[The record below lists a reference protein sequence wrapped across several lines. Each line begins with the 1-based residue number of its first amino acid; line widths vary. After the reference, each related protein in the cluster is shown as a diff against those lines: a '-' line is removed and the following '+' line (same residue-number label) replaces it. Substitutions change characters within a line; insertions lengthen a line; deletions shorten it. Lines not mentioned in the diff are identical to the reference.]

1 MKRKL
6 FFKLIFLILYFVALK
21 VQAQLPGEDTTE
33 RKRTYDVEHIKIE
46 VKLDLQK
53 KTVDG
58 RVTTSIRSL
67 VDRLSTLEIDATG
80 MNIKNVKGWYHNE
93 TDNPEL
99 AEQFENIKF
108 DYDKREITAKPF
120 GSIAKNFP
128 YKYQVEYSTTD
139 PERGIYFIQ
148 PDSIF
153 PNKQYQVW
161 TQGEGEDNRYWFP
174 CYDYPNDKATVET
187 IITIDRKYT
196 TLSNGQLTSTKEN
209 SDGTKTWHWVLN
221 HPISSYLVM
230 LAAGNFDV
238 IVDKYDDIPVY
249 SFVPVGEKDEAVK
262 SFVQTPD
269 MIKFFSDKIGFKYP
283 WGSYSQVVVEDF
295 VYGGMENASATV
307 LANRAIYDDKAAIDY
322 SATSLV
328 AHELAHQWWGDVV
341 TCRNWNETWL
351 NESFATYFDA
361 LYKEYSMGKDEFDY
375 QILSNGDASI
385 AEDSV
390 KRLPIYGEDRP
401 TANVYDKGSVVLNML
416 RNIMGDEFFWKGMKN
431 YITKN
436 QFKCV
441 TTKDLNNALNE
452 VYLDPL
458 LDMKPRD
465 FSWFF
470 NEWIYNAGQPE
481 YKASYTYDDNTKEL
495 KFTAYQIQSLDS
507 SSIFHMP
514 IDVGLV
520 TEKSSRVMT
529 ITPTYE
535 PQTWTFTMDGRPLC
549 VIFNKGNKVLC
560 KLYFSRPKEDWL
572 YQLQNSEDAVD
583 RINASRG
590 LKDFIDD
597 EGVVNALANTLANDK
612 FWGVRSEAASVLSY
626 SHLKLASEILLSR
639 YEIETNSDIK
649 RSILAALGD
658 MKKNCPDCIDRD
670 KTLLFILNKLAGERS
685 YYVIAEGIKAV
696 SKIAD
701 KYQIYDLIL
710 QYAGMDSH
718 NEIINR
724 SVVEALIVSKDKR
737 AKDLFIE
744 YAKYGN
750 HSRLRG
756 LAVMGLG
763 EFLDDKDVI
772 DLLNFLLLYERN
784 LYVRHHILTVLGKAA
799 SPSSIPYLKELKRRT
814 FDENLTERINT
825 ILNDISSKSSQ

>member
-6 FFKLIFLILYFVALK
+6 LSKLIFLLLYFAAVN

-53 KTVDG
+53 KTVIG

-67 VDRLSTLEIDATG
+67 VDRLSTIEIDATG
-80 MNIKNVKGWYHNE
+80 MNIKSVKGWIHNE

-99 AEQFENIKF
+99 AEGFENIKY
-108 DYDKREITAKPF
+108 DYDKKEIKAKPF

-139 PERGIYFIQ
+139 PEKGIYFIA

-153 PNKQYQVW
+153 PRKQYQVW

-187 IITIDRKYT
+187 IITVDKKYI

-230 LAAGNFDV
+230 LAAGNFD
-238 IVDKYDDIPVY
+238 IIEDKYDNIPVY
-249 SFVPVGEKDEAVK
+249 SYVPVGEKDEAVK

-269 MIKFFSDKIGFKYP
+269 MIKFFSDKISFKYP
-283 WGSYSQVVVEDF
+283 WGSYSQAVVEDF

-307 LANRAIYDDKAAIDY
+307 LAGRAIYDDIAAIDY

-328 AHELAHQWWGDVV
+328 AHELSHQWWGDVV

-390 KRLPIYGEDRP
+390 KSVPIYGEDRP
-401 TANVYDKGSVVLNML
+401 SANVYDKGSVVLNML
-416 RNIMGDEFFWKGMKN
+416 RNIMGDEFFWKAMNN

-436 QFKCV
+436 QFSCV
-441 TTKDLNNALNE
+441 TTKDLINALNE
-452 VYLDPL
+452 VYLNPL

-465 FSWFF
+465 FTWFF

-481 YKASYTYDDNTKEL
+481 YKASYTYDDNSKEL

-507 SSIFHMP
+507 SSVFHMP
-514 IDVGLV
+514 VDVGLV
-520 TEKSSRVMT
+520 TEISSRVMS

-535 PQTWTFTMDGRPLC
+535 PNTWTFTLDANPLC

-560 KLYFSRPKEDWL
+560 KLYFSKPKEDWL

-583 RINASRG
+583 RINAARG
-590 LKDFIDD
+590 LKDFLDD
-597 EGVVNALANTLANDK
+597 EGVINALANTLANDK

-626 SHLKLASEILLSR
+626 SHLKLASETLFSQ
-639 YEIETNSDIK
+639 YEIETNPDIK
-649 RSILAALGD
+649 RSIWAALGD
-658 MKKNCPDCIDRD
+658 MKKNCPECIDQNKMILYFLD
-670 KTLLFILNKLAGERS
+670 KIPLERS
-685 YYVIAEGIKAV
+685 YYLIAEGIKA
-696 SKIAD
+696 ITQIED
-701 KYQIYDLIL
+701 KNRIYDLVL
-710 QYAGMDSH
+710 QFAGMDSH
-718 NEIINR
+718 NEIIAR
-724 SVVEALIVSKDKR
+724 TLTEALIVSKDKR
-737 AKDLFIE
+737 AKSIFME
-744 YAKYGN
+744 YAEYGN

-756 LAVMGLG
+756 LAVTGLG
-763 EFLDDKDVI
+763 EFLGDKDVI

-784 LYVRHHILTVLGKAA
+784 LYVKHRILGLLGKAA
-799 SPSSIPYLKELKRRT
+799 SPSSIPYIKELKQKAY
-814 FDENLTERINT
+814 DENLIERINT
-825 ILNDISSKSSQ
+825 ILNDISSKNSQ